1 MKRYIKAQARSRTE
15 VIDNLENQTLNL
27 MQHLAYLYIFGKVQD
42 YNHWRREIWTYIHI
56 MPKIRI
62 GKKTRYLTNS
72 EFLDAT
78 YNQYNSQRV
87 FEYVLSA
94 APELKTEY
102 EPNQEKLSNISE
114 FETICSDYFNWLAE
128 IICQS
133 GQVLPLEVYR
143 KLDELEL

>member
-1 MKRYIKAQARSRTE
+1 MKRYIKAQAKTRAE
-15 VIDNLENQTLNL
+15 VTDALEDKTLTAL
-27 MQHLAYLYIFGKVQD
+27 QHLAYLYVFGNVQD
-42 YNHWRREIWTYIHI
+42 YKHWRQEIWKFFHT

-62 GKKTRYLTNS
+62 GKKVRYLTKS
-72 EFLDAT
+72 EFLNAT

-94 APELKTEY
+94 APELETGYK
-102 EPNQEKLSNISE
+102 PNQEKISNISE
-114 FETICSDYFNWLAE
+114 FKSICDNYFNWLAE
-128 IICQS
+128 TICQS

>member
-1 MKRYIKAQARSRTE
+1 MKLYIKAQARSRTE
-15 VIDNLENQTLNL
+15 VVDKLEDQVLNL
-27 MQHLAYLYIFGKVQD
+27 LQHLAYLYVFGKVQD
-42 YNHWRREIWTYIHI
+42 YNHWRQEIWKFFHI

-62 GKKTRYLTNS
+62 GKKTRYLTKS

-78 YNQYNSQRV
+78 YTQYNFQRV

-94 APELKTEY
+94 APELETEY

-114 FETICSDYFNWLAE
+114 FKSICDNYFNWLAE

-143 KLDELEL
+143 KLDELGL

>member
-15 VIDNLENQTLNL
+15 VVDKLEDQVLNSL
-27 MQHLAYLYIFGKVQD
+27 QHLAYLYVFGKVQD
-42 YNHWRREIWTYIHI
+42 YDHWRQEIWKFFHA

-62 GKKTRYLTNS
+62 GKKTQYLTKS

-94 APELKTEY
+94 APELETEY
-102 EPNQEKLSNISE
+102 EPNQEKISNISE
-114 FETICSDYFNWLAE
+114 FKSICDNYFNWLAE
-128 IICQS
+128 TICQS

-143 KLDELEL
+143 KLDELKL